1 MENGDFR
8 TFVLRIT
15 DRDKAAAV
23 INPLMDAFVGRA
35 TLPGVEITAVSM
47 EDEMTAR
54 DKEQEEA

>member
-1 MENGDFR
+1 MENGDFL

-23 INPLMDAFVGRA
+23 INPLMDAFAGRVM
-35 TLPGVEITAVSM
+35 LPGVEITAVSM

-54 DKEQEEA
+54 DKEQEGA